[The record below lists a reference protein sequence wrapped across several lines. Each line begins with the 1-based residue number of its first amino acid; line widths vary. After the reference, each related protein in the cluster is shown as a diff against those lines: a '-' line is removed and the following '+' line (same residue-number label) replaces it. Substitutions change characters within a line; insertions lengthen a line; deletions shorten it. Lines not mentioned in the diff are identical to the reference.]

1 MRGGCFTPSAGFR
14 RPFPGE
20 RGFVIALADGAV
32 AMAGDHE
39 ASAGSLFIGELN
51 GYACFAADLNEC
63 PLPDARPLREI
74 IGGLE
79 MPLRQAVF
87 RAGTIAFWSSHH
99 RFCGVC
105 GRRLA
110 PGTLENS
117 LFCENCKAA
126 YFPQIAPAVIV
137 AVERDGR
144 LLLARNARFRSGV
157 FGLVAGFV
165 EAGESL
171 EEAVRRELAEE
182 VKVAVRDIRYAGSQ
196 PWPFPNSLMIGFTA
210 CHLSGEPTPDG
221 GEIVEAG
228 FFAPEEFPPVPGPG
242 SIARRL
248 IDEFVRKNAALRG
261 APAVP

>member
-20 RGFVIALADGAV
+20 RGVVIALADGAV
-32 AMAGDHE
+32 AVARDHE
-39 ASAGSLFIGELN
+39 ASAGSLFIGELD
-51 GYACFAADLNEC
+51 GQPCFAADLGEC
-63 PLPDARPLREI
+63 PLPDPEPLREV

-87 RAGTIAFWSSHH
+87 RAGTIAFWSSRH

-110 PGTLENS
+110 PGSRENS
-117 LFCENCKAA
+117 LFCENCEAA

-137 AVERDGR
+137 AVEREGR
-144 LLLARNARFRSGV
+144 LQLARNARFRNGV

-171 EEAVRRELAEE
+171 EDAVRRELSEE
-182 VKVAVRDIRYAGSQ
+182 VGVTVSGIRYAGSQ
-196 PWPFPNSLMIGFTA
+196 PWPFPHSLMIGFTA
-210 CHLSGEPTPDG
+210 DHLSGEPVPDG
-221 GEIVEAG
+221 TEIVEAG
-228 FFAPEEFPPVPGPG
+228 FFAPEEFPPIPGPG

-248 IDEFVRKNAALRG
+248 IDEFAARRR
-261 APAVP
+261 ASRDIV